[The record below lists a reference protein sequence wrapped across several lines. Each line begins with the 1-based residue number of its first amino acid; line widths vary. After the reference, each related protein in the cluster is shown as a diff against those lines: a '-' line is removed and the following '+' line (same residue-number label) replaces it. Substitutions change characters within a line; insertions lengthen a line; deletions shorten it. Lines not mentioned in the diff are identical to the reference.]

1 MSTIPQNKTAE
12 KAALSILSHHPERL
26 SSLPWTVDLFFDPAH
41 KTIFRAIE
49 SAAAA
54 GEPAD
59 FNALTARLEAGGKL
73 DTVGGAGA
81 LTEILITLEPG
92 CAGLDRYYFTELSKV
107 HTFRQTVQVA
117 RQNLSDLEKMQLSPL
132 EFVER
137 IGAAA
142 QGPEIIQRVTLQE
155 HIDALVGELECQ
167 EPPESFTTGLS
178 GLDFHLGGGV
188 HRGELLVVAG
198 ETSCGKSMLLS
209 MAALAS
215 ARAGQQVV
223 FFSLEM
229 PAKDVLRRMAA
240 NIAGFP
246 IKGVHEKPNGKEMDA
261 ATRAIR
267 ALSSLPITIIDS
279 LASLNSIESEM
290 RRMTRLKKADVLII
304 DYLQLV
310 ENSTADNR
318 EQAIAAVARKLKNLA
333 LGCGCAVFTASQL
346 NEEGKLRE
354 SRAIGHHA
362 DFVVSISSGTLV
374 VVKNRRGPPNVS
386 IPVKLRGELG
396 RFEES
401 NSSDQRTALKRAA

>member
-1 MSTIPQNKTAE
+1 
-12 KAALSILSHHPERL
+12 
-26 SSLPWTVDLFFDPAH
+26 
-41 KTIFRAIE
+41 
-49 SAAAA
+49 
-54 GEPAD
+54 
-59 FNALTARLEAGGKL
+59 
-73 DTVGGAGA
+73 
-81 LTEILITLEPG
+81 
-92 CAGLDRYYFTELSKV
+92 
-107 HTFRQTVQVA
+107 
-117 RQNLSDLEKMQLSPL
+117 
-132 EFVER
+132 
-137 IGAAA
+137 
-142 QGPEIIQRVTLQE
+142 
-155 HIDALVGELECQ
+155 
-167 EPPESFTTGLS
+167 
-178 GLDFHLGGGV
+178 
-188 HRGELLVVAG
+188 
-198 ETSCGKSMLLS
+198 
-209 MAALAS
+209 
-215 ARAGQQVV
+215 
-223 FFSLEM
+223 
-229 PAKDVLRRMAA
+229 MAA

-279 LASLNSIESEM
+279 LASLNFDRIRDAQNDPAEEGRCPDYRLPAT
-290 RRMTRLKKADVLII
+290 RRELNRL
-304 DYLQLV
+304 Q
-310 ENSTADNR
+310 S